1 MIRSMTGFGTVE
13 HAENGVS
20 FVVEARGGN
29 HRYLKVTIK
38 LPERLQ
44 FAETAVERAVRTCLS
59 RGNIGIAVRVQ
70 GDGDETLSP
79 IDVRALQRYIDD
91 LSKARLPEGVQATI
105 DLGAIASLPGVIH
118 SPDFDDDER
127 QRLTKILEDL
137 AVRSIDAM
145 TIMRCEEGQ
154 ALHEAL
160 MHCINGLRG
169 HVDIVAK
176 RSPEVAREY
185 HARLES
191 RVTVLMQGAGFELEA
206 DALAREVALFAERC
220 DITEEVT
227 RLQSHLDQFVELCE
241 REEPTGRTLDF
252 LSQELLREANT
263 IGSKSNDATIARH
276 VVEMKTLIDRIKE
289 QVQNVE

>member
-20 FVVEARGGN
+20 FSVEARGGN
-29 HRYLKVTIK
+29 HRYLKVSIK
-38 LPERLQ
+38 LPERFQ
-44 FAETAVERAVRTCLS
+44 FAESAVERAVRARLS
-59 RGNIGIAVRVQ
+59 RGSISIAVRVQ
-70 GDGDETLSP
+70 GDRDETLSP
-79 IDVRALQRYIDD
+79 IDVSALQRYIDD
-91 LSKARLPEGVQATI
+91 LSKARLPEGLQATI
-105 DLGAIASLPGVIH
+105 DLGAIASLPGVIQ
-118 SPDFDDDER
+118 SPDFDDQER
-127 QRLTKILEDL
+127 QRLTKLLEDL
-137 AVRSIDAM
+137 AVRSVDAM

-160 MHCINGLRG
+160 MHCVSGLRG
-169 HVDIVAK
+169 HVDVVAE
-176 RSPEVAREY
+176 RSPEVAKEY
-185 HARLES
+185 QARLES
-191 RVTVLMQGAGFELEA
+191 RVSALMQGGGFELEA
-206 DALAREVALFAERC
+206 DALAREVAVFAERC

-227 RLQSHLDQFVELCE
+227 RLQSHLDQFVELCN

>member
-20 FVVEARGGN
+20 FAVEVRGGN

-38 LPERLQ
+38 LPERFQ
-44 FAETAVERAVRTCLS
+44 FAESAVERVVRARLS
-59 RGNIGIAVRVQ
+59 RGSIGISVRTQ
-70 GDGDETLSP
+70 GNSDEAALP
-79 IDVRALQRYIDD
+79 IDVPTLQRYIDG
-91 LSKARLPEGVQATI
+91 LSRARLPDGLHATI
-105 DLGAIASLPGVIH
+105 DLGAIAALPGVIH

-127 QRLTKILEDL
+127 QRLTKILETL
-137 AVRSIDAM
+137 VAQSIEAM
-145 TIMRCEEGQ
+145 ALMRCEEGQ
-154 ALHEAL
+154 ALHDAL
-160 MHCINGLRG
+160 MQCVSGLRG
-169 HVDIVAK
+169 HLEVVAK
-176 RSPEVAREY
+176 RSPEVVKEY

-191 RVTVLMQGAGFELEA
+191 RVSALMKGGGFELEA
-206 DALAREVALFAERC
+206 DALAREVAVFAERC

-227 RLQSHLDQFVELCE
+227 RLQSHLDQFVELCN

-252 LSQELLREANT
+252 LAQELLREANT
-263 IGSKSNDATIARH
+263 IGSKSNDATIARQ

>member
-20 FVVEARGGN
+20 FVVVARGGN
-29 HRYLKVTIK
+29 HRYLKVVIK
-38 LPERLQ
+38 LPERFQ
-44 FAETAVERAVRTCLS
+44 FADSAVEKAVRARLS
-59 RGNIGIAVRVQ
+59 RGSVSVAVRVN
-70 GDGDETLSP
+70 GGSDEGLSP
-79 IDVRALQRYIDD
+79 IDGLALQRYIDD
-91 LSKARLPEGVQATI
+91 LAKARLPEGVNATI
-105 DLGAIASLPGVIH
+105 DLAAIASLPGVIH
-118 SPDFDDDER
+118 SPDFTDDER
-127 QRLTKILEDL
+127 QRLTKLLEDL
-137 AVRSIDAM
+137 AVRSVDAM

-160 MHCINGLRG
+160 MDCVNGLRG
-169 HVDIVAK
+169 HVDVVTE
-176 RSPEVAREY
+176 RSPEVAKEY

-191 RVTVLMQGAGFELEA
+191 RVSALMQGGGFELEA
-206 DALAREVALFAERC
+206 DALAREVAVFAERC
-220 DITEEVT
+220 DITEELT
-227 RLQSHLDQFVELCE
+227 RLKSHLHQFVELCE

-252 LSQELLREANT
+252 LAQELLREANT

>member
-29 HRYLKVTIK
+29 HRYLKVVIK
-38 LPERLQ
+38 LPERFQ
-44 FAETAVERAVRTCLS
+44 FAENAVEKAVRARLS
-59 RGNIGIAVRVQ
+59 RGSISIAVRVQ
-70 GDGDETLSP
+70 GGSDEALSP
-79 IDVRALQRYIDD
+79 IDGPALQRYIDD
-91 LSKARLPEGVQATI
+91 LAKARLPEGVQATI
-105 DLGAIASLPGVIH
+105 DLGAIAALPGVIH

-127 QRLTKILEDL
+127 QRLTKLLEDL

-160 MHCINGLRG
+160 MDCVNGLRG
-169 HVDIVAK
+169 HVDVVTE
-176 RSPEVAREY
+176 RSPEVAKEY

-191 RVTVLMQGAGFELEA
+191 RVSALMQGGGFELEA

-220 DITEEVT
+220 DITEELT
-227 RLQSHLDQFVELCE
+227 RLQSHLHQFVELCE